1 MAPWWWLHSSE
12 KKAHKVSATEL
23 FKLISIHE
31 GRKSFLSLPL
41 SIYLVQELYLS
52 SAMLHC
58 CNCFSSC
65 ECVMFVRCALCWK
78 LCNILFLF
86 TLSLSFLP
94 ALPSP
99 YISCDGGSGGGKK
112 FQIKFYV
119 MFHCFSTLFPVYMLI
134 HVLKYCEKGEKE
146 GQCTNLISTYG
157 ERKETAAVHRW
168 EVEKIIK
175 FNHNFHVIMI
185 R

>member
-31 GRKSFLSLPL
+31 GRKSFLSLHLPCAGALSLFSNAPL
-41 SIYLVQELYLS
+41 LQLFQLLWVCDVCQMCTLLKT
-52 SAMLHC
+52 LQHT
-58 CNCFSSC
+58 FSFYS
-65 ECVMFVRCALCWK
+65 
-78 LCNILFLF
+78 
-86 TLSLSFLP
+86 LSLSFLP
-94 ALPSP
+94 ASPSP

-157 ERKETAAVHRW
+157 ERKEAAAVHRW